1 MRMKTLTVFT
11 PTFNRAGLLPRLYA
25 SLVGQT
31 CDDFEW
37 LVVDDGST
45 DGTAAL
51 VKSWQR
57 EGRLTVRL
65 LQKSNGGMHTAHNA
79 AYATIETEL
88 CVCIDSDDAMPAR
101 PPAVDSRRRLRIV
114 PADVVTR
121 SRSSRHN
128 RAISVSTSAKPGR
141 PHCDAGGKYV
151 PP

>member
-25 SLVGQT
+25 SLVRQT
-31 CDDFEW
+31 CHDFEW

-45 DGTAAL
+45 DGTATL
-51 VKSWQR
+51 VESWQR

-88 CVCIDSDDAMPAR
+88 CVCIDSDDAMPADAVR
-101 PPAVDSRRRLRIV
+101 TIVEAWGAHRDDPSVAGLVGLDVHVDGSVVGTRLPAPRRE
-114 PADVVTR
+114 
-121 SRSSRHN
+121 
-128 RAISVSTSAKPGR
+128 G
-141 PHCDAGGKYV
+141 
-151 PP
+151 